1 MTRATVSIA
10 PSPQL
15 MESMRAVGYDPDVA
29 VADIV
34 DNSLAAGAQHI
45 HIHLDVTD
53 GDHVWILDDG
63 RGMALTDAVNALRL
77 GNQHAGRVRDADDL
91 GRFGLGLKTA
101 SFSQARCLTV
111 LTRKDGVTTC
121 LRWDLDAASAKDQ
134 WVAEIVDE
142 PDWVTVP
149 GYAAFSELKS
159 GTLVV
164 WQHLDRLGGD
174 TGSGTVRLSRLT
186 GEIKEHLALVFH
198 RFLET
203 GAVTMTVNGR
213 KITGLDPFLRNH
225 SSTQTAPTE
234 TKKLRGQAIEIQG
247 YTLPHRSKL
256 GKPELA
262 RPDLTT
268 RLFELQGFYIY
279 RAKRLI
285 SRGGWAGLM
294 PSHQDR
300 TGYNRVRI
308 DIPNTLDDLW
318 QLDVKKET
326 VRPPESLRRTLRIV
340 AEALRPNSE
349 RIITHRGRKQSSAEF
364 AYMWTAVEERGEF
377 RYEIN
382 ADHPIVRALAGR
394 LPASGSASLQS
405 FLAGIAATVPYADI
419 HKRMSVDNA
428 KPADPLTQEDLQG
441 IARVILRLPSFSV
454 LSDMDCARMLQ
465 NCEPFASRLNDLTRL
480 TDLVASTRP
489 VPES

>member
-1 MTRATVSIA
+1 MPPATVNIA

-29 VADIV
+29 VADII
-34 DNSLAAGAQHI
+34 DNSLAAGARHVEI
-45 HIHLDVTD
+45 HIDVTG
-53 GDHVWILDDG
+53 GDHVWILDNG
-63 RGMALTDAVNALRL
+63 RGMALDDAVNALRL
-77 GNQHAGRVRDADDL
+77 GNHHAGKLRDADDL

-111 LTRKDGVTTC
+111 LTRKDGVTVC
-121 LRWDLDAASAKDQ
+121 LRWDLDAASAKDH
-134 WVAEIVDE
+134 WVAEIVDNPE
-142 PDWVTVP
+142 WATVP
-149 GYAAFSELKS
+149 GYASFSDLES
-159 GTLVV
+159 GTLIV

-174 TGSGTVRLSRLT
+174 TGAGTIRMSRLT

-203 GAVTMTVNGR
+203 GSVTMIVNGG
-213 KITGLDPFLRNH
+213 KVAGLDPFLRNH
-225 SSTQTAPTE
+225 PSTQTAPIE
-234 TKKLRGQAIEIQG
+234 TRKLRGQAIEIQG

-256 GKPELA
+256 GGRELA
-262 RPDLTT
+262 RPDLTS

-326 VRPPESLRRTLRIV
+326 VRPPESLRRTLKTV

-349 RIITHRGRKQSSAEF
+349 RIITHRGRKQSTGEF
-364 AYMWTAVEERGEF
+364 AYLWTAVEERGEF
-377 RYEIN
+377 RYEIS
-382 ADHPIVRALAGR
+382 ADHPLVRALAGQ
-394 LPASGSASLQS
+394 LPAGGSSALHSL
-405 FLAGIAATVPYADI
+405 LAGIGATVPYGDI

-428 KPADPLTQEDLQG
+428 NPADPLTQEDLKG
-441 IARVILRLPSFSV
+441 IAKVILRLPSFRIM
-454 LSDMDCARMLQ
+454 SDMECARMLQ
-465 NCEPFASRLNDLTRL
+465 TCEPFASRLDDLMRL
-480 TDLVASTRP
+480 TELVASIRQ
-489 VPES
+489 VSES